1 MYTGTCNQCCCREK
15 KSMSTCRIK
24 NNSDIDNVD
33 MKSVFGTVPPSP
45 SIIHATHTIHDN
57 HVESTVKA
65 SMTVPVRSLTL
76 TQMMSTHYRLTSGKY
91 ISTNLK
97 RIQFYFF
104 LNLIHILFWRIK
116 FLYHENESVC
126 PALAPVKKA
135 RKRCSSTLGANLRI
149 TNCNSDHC

>member
-1 MYTGTCNQCCCREK
+1 MLLSRKKIPVRNRPGNFKISLSGSRLVPNPETYLHAPMQSKTVYLHFQPLNTAHWRCCCREK

-91 ISTNLK
+91 ISTHLK
-97 RIQFYFF
+97 RI
-104 LNLIHILFWRIK
+104 
-116 FLYHENESVC
+116 
-126 PALAPVKKA
+126 
-135 RKRCSSTLGANLRI
+135 
-149 TNCNSDHC
+149 